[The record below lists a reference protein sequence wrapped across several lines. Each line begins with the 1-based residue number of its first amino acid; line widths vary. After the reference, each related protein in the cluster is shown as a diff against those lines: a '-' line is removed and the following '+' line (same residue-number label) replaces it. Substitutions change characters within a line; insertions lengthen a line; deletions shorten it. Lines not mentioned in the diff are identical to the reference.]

1 MIDRLTIERIKDRAD
16 IVDVVSEF
24 VSLKKVGVNY
34 RGLCPFHNDHTPSF
48 YVSPARRS
56 CHCFVCGEGGD
67 SVGFIMKHEQLTYP
81 DALRW
86 LANRY
91 HIEIEERE
99 LTAEQKKEQSDREAM
114 YIVNEWAANYFKD
127 ILHNDIDGRAIG
139 MQYFRQRGVRDDI
152 IEKFRLGF
160 CLSDRH
166 SMSDTALKQ
175 GYQKEFL
182 VKTGLAYENEKR
194 GELVDRFAGRVMFP
208 WIGVSGKVVAFGG
221 RVLDSRTK
229 GVSQK
234 YVNSPDS
241 DIYHKDHEL
250 YGIFQAKKAI
260 AKEDLVYMVEGY
272 TDVISMHQCGIE
284 NVVANSGTALSEH
297 QIHLLHRFTQ
307 NIVLLYD
314 GDEAGIKA
322 ALRGTDMLLRE
333 GMNVKVMLLPDGDD
347 PDSFARKHS
356 ADEFRQY
363 IKEHQT
369 DFIEFKTKVLLQGVT
384 DPRERSEAISSI
396 IRSISVIGDP
406 IVRATYIQDCSM
418 RLGYN
423 EQTLTAKLNEEIR
436 NFRDEQRK
444 RRPLSSTPA
453 TGGGATQE
461 SPDATSGQADSNTPP
476 ASREDAPQS
485 GATGGTPQGSDFNP
499 STLSSLIIKEVIRHG
514 GMTLYDNITTD
525 DGQSISLTLA
535 QFVDFDLKNDGLQF
549 AEPLYNQILAEAVEH
564 STDEDFDS
572 ERYFTL
578 HPDYDISSL
587 AIRLCAD
594 NVILSKSLQVEVTPY
609 MMQEQMNHLL
619 LDFRNEYIMQRI
631 KQLTAEINKAS
642 DDPELQLKLMTELQE
657 TQKLRAMIARK
668 IGNSVVT
675 RRL

>member
-1 MIDRLTIERIKDRAD
+1 MIDRLTIERIKERAD
-16 IVDVVSEF
+16 IVDVVSDF

-48 YVSPARRS
+48 YVSPSRRT

-67 SVGFIMKHEQLTYP
+67 SVGFIMRHEQLTYP

-86 LANRY
+86 LARRY
-91 HIEIEERE
+91 NIEIQEKE
-99 LTAEQKKEQSDREAM
+99 LTEEQKKEQSDRESM
-114 YIVNEWAANYFKD
+114 FIVNEWAAKYFKD

-160 CLSDRH
+160 CLNDRH
-166 SMSDTALKQ
+166 AMSDEALRQ
-175 GYQKEFL
+175 GYSREFL
-182 VKTGLAYENEKR
+182 IKTGLCYPDEKKKD
-194 GELVDRFAGRVMFP
+194 EIHDRFAGRVMFP

-241 DIYHKDHEL
+241 EIYHKDHEL

-297 QIHLLHRFTQ
+297 QIRLLHRFTQ

-356 ADEFRQY
+356 AEQLRQY
-363 IKEHQT
+363 VKEHQT
-369 DFIEFKTKVLLQGVT
+369 DFIEFKTRVLLQNAK
-384 DPRERSEAISSI
+384 DPREKSEAVNSI
-396 IRSISVIGDP
+396 IHSISVIGDH
-406 IVRATYIQDCSM
+406 IVRATYIQDCSL

-423 EQTLTAKLNEEIR
+423 EQTLNAKLNEEIR
-436 NFRDEQRK
+436 NYRDEQRK
-444 RRPLSSTPA
+444 AERRSFNDNPNPDSEVEGNLSP
-453 TGGGATQE
+453 Q
-461 SPDATSGQADSNTPP
+461 NTPP
-476 ASREDAPQS
+476 S
-485 GATGGTPQGSDFNP
+485 TPP
-499 STLSSLIIKEVIRHG
+499 STPIKENTLSSLIIKEVIRHG
-514 GMTLYDNITTD
+514 SMTLYDNVETEDGTTM
-525 DGQSISLTLA
+525 SLTLA
-535 QFVDFDLKNDGLQF
+535 QYVALNLQEDNLQF
-549 AEPLYNQILAEAVEH
+549 AEPLYNQILSEAVEH
-564 STDEDFDS
+564 SAEEGFES
-572 ERYFTL
+572 EHYFTL
-578 HPDYDISSL
+578 HPDYEVSSV
-587 AIRLCAD
+587 AIRLCSD
-594 NVILSKSLQVEVTPY
+594 NVILSKSLQVKTTQY
-609 MMQEQMNHLL
+609 DLQERINHLL
-619 LDFRNEYIMQRI
+619 FDFRNEYIMMRI
-631 KQLTAEINKAS
+631 KQLTTEIAQS
-642 DDPELQLKLMTELQE
+642 ADDPERQLALMEQLKTAQE
-657 TQKLRAMIARK
+657 MRRDIAQR
-668 IGNSVVT
+668 IGSSIAS
-675 RRL
+675 RRM

>member
-1 MIDRLTIERIKDRAD
+1 MIDRITIERIKERAD

-99 LTAEQKKEQSDREAM
+99 LTDEQKKEQSDREAM
-114 YIVNEWAANYFKD
+114 FIVNEWAANYFKD

-166 SMSDTALKQ
+166 AMSDAALKA
-175 GYQKEFL
+175 GYQKEYL
-182 VKTGLAYENEKR
+182 TKTGLAYESEKK
-194 GELVDRFAGRVMFP
+194 GDLIDRFAGRVMFP
-208 WIGVSGKVVAFGG
+208 WIGVSGKVTAFGG

-229 GVSQK
+229 GVNQK

-297 QIHLLHRFTQ
+297 QIHLLHRFTH

-314 GDEAGIKA
+314 GDAAGIKA

-356 ADEFRQY
+356 AEEMRQY

-444 RRPLSSTPA
+444 SEQRRINSPEASTETIA
-453 TGGGATQE
+453 QT
-461 SPDATSGQADSNTPP
+461 PDTTPETSTETETPP
-476 ASREDAPQS
+476 AVPPADI
-485 GATGGTPQGSDFNP
+485 N
-499 STLSSLIIKEVIRHG
+499 LSSLSTLIIKEVIKHG
-514 GMTLYDNITTD
+514 GMTLYNNVATD
-525 DGQSISLTLA
+525 DGRNISLTLA

-549 AEPLYNQILAEAVEH
+549 AEPLYNKILAEAVEH
-564 STDEDFDS
+564 STEEDFDS

-609 MMQEQMNHLL
+609 TMQEQINHML

-631 KQLTAEINKAS
+631 KLLTKEISEASNEPDRQLELMAELKEAQ
-642 DDPELQLKLMTELQE
+642 QL
-657 TQKLRAMIARK
+657 RSMIARK
-668 IGNSVVT
+668 IGNSVVA

>member
-1 MIDRLTIERIKDRAD
+1 MIDRLTIERIKERAD

-48 YVSPARRS
+48 YVSPARRT

-86 LANRY
+86 LARRY
-91 HIEIEERE
+91 NITIEEKE
-99 LTAEQKKEQSDREAM
+99 LTKEQKKEQTDRESM
-114 YIVNEWAANYFKD
+114 YIVNEWAAQYFKD

-139 MQYFRQRGVRDDI
+139 MQYFRQRGVRDDV
-152 IEKFRLGF
+152 IEKFQLGF

-166 SMSDTALKQ
+166 AMSDAALKK
-175 GYQKEFL
+175 GYQKEYL
-182 VKTGLAYENEKR
+182 IKTGLCYSNDR

-208 WIGVSGKVVAFGG
+208 WIGVSGKVTAFGG

-250 YGIFQAKKAI
+250 YGIYQAKKAI
-260 AKEDLVYMVEGY
+260 AKADLVYMVEGY

-297 QIHLLHRFTQ
+297 QIHLLHRFTH

-314 GDEAGIKA
+314 GDAAGIKA
-322 ALRGTDMLLRE
+322 ALRGTDMLLKE

-347 PDSFARKHS
+347 PDSFARKHT
-356 ADEFRQY
+356 AEEFRAY
-363 IKEHQT
+363 IKENQA

-396 IRSISVIGDP
+396 IQSVSVIGDP
-406 IVRATYIQDCSM
+406 IVRATYIQDCAS
-418 RLGYN
+418 RLGYS
-423 EQTLTAKLNEEIR
+423 EQTLTAKMNENIR
-436 NFRDEQRK
+436 AMRQQ
-444 RRPLSSTPA
+444 RRPYDNKPA
-453 TGGGATQE
+453 T
-461 SPDATSGQADSNTPP
+461 SVDATAENTAEVPVDVPDTVGADVS
-476 ASREDAPQS
+476 ADAPI
-485 GATGGTPQGSDFNP
+485 NP

-514 GMTLYDNITTD
+514 GMTIYENVEDD
-525 DGQSISLTLA
+525 DGNLLTLTLA
-535 QFVDFDLKNDGLQF
+535 EFVDYELKSDGLQF
-549 AEPLYNQILAEAVEH
+549 AEPLYNQILNEAVKH
-564 STDEDFDS
+564 CKDDGFDS
-572 ERYFTL
+572 EKYFML
-578 HPDYDISSL
+578 HPDYDISST
-587 AIRLCAD
+587 AITLCAD
-594 NVILSKSLQVEVTPY
+594 NVILSKSLQINATPY
-609 MMQEQMNHLL
+609 VVREQINHLL

-631 KQLTAEINKAS
+631 STLTAEIKLAS
-642 DDPELQLKLMTELQE
+642 GDTDRQMQLMTELRQA
-657 TQKLRAMIARK
+657 QILRTKIAK
-668 IGNSVVT
+668 QIGNSVIS
-675 RRL
+675 RKI

>member
-1 MIDRLTIERIKDRAD
+1 MIDRITIERIKERAD

-99 LTAEQKKEQSDREAM
+99 LTDEQKKEQSDREAM
-114 YIVNEWAANYFKD
+114 FIVNEWAANYFKD

-166 SMSDTALKQ
+166 AMSDAALKA
-175 GYQKEFL
+175 GYQKEYL
-182 VKTGLAYENEKR
+182 TKTGLAYESEKK
-194 GELVDRFAGRVMFP
+194 GDLIDRFAGRVMFP
-208 WIGVSGKVVAFGG
+208 WIGVSGKVTAFGG

-229 GVSQK
+229 GVNQK

-297 QIHLLHRFTQ
+297 QIHLLHRFTH

-314 GDEAGIKA
+314 GDAAGIKA

-356 ADEFRQY
+356 AEEMRQY

-444 RRPLSSTPA
+444 SEQRRINSPEASTETIA
-453 TGGGATQE
+453 QT
-461 SPDATSGQADSNTPP
+461 PDTAPETSTETETPP
-476 ASREDAPQS
+476 AVPPADIS
-485 GATGGTPQGSDFNP
+485 
-499 STLSSLIIKEVIRHG
+499 LSSLSTLIIKEVIKHG
-514 GMTLYDNITTD
+514 GMTLYNNVATD
-525 DGQSISLTLA
+525 DGRNISLTLA

-549 AEPLYNQILAEAVEH
+549 AEPLYNKILAEAVEH
-564 STDEDFDS
+564 STEEDFDS

-609 MMQEQMNHLL
+609 TMQEQINHML

-631 KQLTAEINKAS
+631 KLLTKEISEASNEPGRQLELMAELKEAQ
-642 DDPELQLKLMTELQE
+642 QL
-657 TQKLRAMIARK
+657 RSMIARK
-668 IGNSVVT
+668 IGNSVVA